1 MIQTV
6 QKTIKEN
13 KMKNCGKKCIVV
25 LVALVIALGAVMAIM
40 GCEAKK
46 CTAPAK
52 APATTTV
59 EKTTKTTSEKTTKK

>member
-13 KMKNCGKKCIVV
+13 KMKTKCVV
-25 LVALVIALGAVMAIM
+25 ILAALVIALGVVMAIT

-46 CTAPAK
+46 CTK
-52 APATTTV
+52 APATKAV
-59 EKTTKTTSEKTTKK
+59 EKAPAPKK